1 MPLGGGSAIG
11 RKLVQ
16 ECRMRQMQIKVLWQ
30 KSGANFWNL
39 PKAFVK
45 LVEAM

>member
-1 MPLGGGSAIG
+1 MPSGGGIAMV

-16 ECRMRQMQIKVLWQ
+16 ECRMRQMRTKVLWQ
-30 KSGANFWNL
+30 KSGAIFWNL
-39 PKAFVK
+39 PKAFVR

>member
-1 MPLGGGSAIG
+1 MPSGGGIAIL

-16 ECRMRQMQIKVLWQ
+16 ECRMRQMRIKVLWQ
-30 KSGANFWNL
+30 KSDANFWNP

>member
-1 MPLGGGSAIG
+1 MPSGGRTAMV

-16 ECRMRQMQIKVLWQ
+16 ECRMRQMRIKVLWQ

-39 PKAFVK
+39 PKAFVR